1 MLWHR
6 RPFGLQQWQGNLY
19 CQRCTGKLRH
29 THEKQFTV
37 KCEKSPV
44 AMQGGPQCHR
54 YWSTPI
60 LVTYITHCLVG
71 IQFIPWG
78 LESTCQVVWPL
89 TMTVTSETVRT
100 KIPFPLLWPSV
111 TCLPLSPPVLLLG
124 EMILS
129 INLQLPCWTA
139 HSWVCFFFF
148 FPCLI
153 WFIALEHYFKAC
165 SLFLEDS
172 VWTHLCCPSTLF
184 VRTPHDK
191 TICNT
196 FCLWYILQSGNILSK
211 EIMKYG

>member
-6 RPFGLQQWQGNLY
+6 RLFGLQQWQGNLY

-29 THEKQFTV
+29 IHEKQFTV

-44 AMQGGPQCHR
+44 AMQGGTQCHR

-89 TMTVTSETVRT
+89 TMAVTSETVRT

-111 TCLPLSPPVLLLG
+111 TCLPLSPPVLFLG

-129 INLQLPCWTA
+129 INLQLPCWIA
-139 HSWVCFFFF
+139 NSWVCLFFFSLSH
-148 FPCLI
+148 LI
-153 WFIALEHYFKAC
+153 YSFGT
-165 SLFLEDS
+165 LFLG
-172 VWTHLCCPSTLF
+172 
-184 VRTPHDK
+184 
-191 TICNT
+191 
-196 FCLWYILQSGNILSK
+196 LQSVSGRLCLDTSLLFFHTFRK
-211 EIMKYG
+211 DTSR